1 MKKYRQPKL
10 TDYINTQEVVFV
22 SENAM
27 QNLTKISNLLAD
39 LPANALA
46 IAAARLEGFSEGY
59 AAATTGPVQEN

>member
-1 MKKYRQPKL
+1 MSEL
-10 TDYINTQEVVFV
+10 T
-22 SENAM
+22 M
-27 QNLTKISNLLAD
+27 QNLTKISSLLAD